1 MARTTSRHAA
11 ERFYD
16 DDDLAD
22 IFGPGDDQ
30 PAPIPRPRG
39 RGIVAPRDVPEPAPI
54 YPYDLPLALRATP
67 PSTWPPEHRPEHAT
81 PRHEGRLRWEDLVAL
96 EPALAELERRCA
108 RYAAG
113 RNGRRPPRSE
123 RDDWYRI
130 RVKPVIN
137 RRVGVLRAWPIEA
150 YEVPVQEAERR
161 LYAGDYG
168 PLWSSSAWILAVE
181 HLREALDL

>member
-1 MARTTSRHAA
+1 MHEHQPEAARLEHQPPGRDHGRVVPRVSEMFADTS
-11 ERFYD
+11 
-16 DDDLAD
+16 
-22 IFGPGDDQ
+22 GN
-30 PAPIPRPRG
+30 G
-39 RGIVAPRDVPEPAPI
+39 RSLVAPRDVPAPEPI
-54 YPYDLPLALRATP
+54 YPYDLPLALRAAP

-150 YEVPVQEAERR
+150 YELPVQEAERR
-161 LYAGDYG
+161 LYAGEYG

-181 HLREALDL
+181 HLREALGL